1 MIIDVHTHIFP
12 EWVIAN
18 RRDYENGEPAFS
30 LLYGHPKAKMSTGKD
45 LIDAMD
51 EAGID
56 RSVVFGFP
64 WINRDLTR
72 RHNDYVLEWA
82 ARYPNRLIPLACVL
96 PTEDWAVNEVERCMK
111 EGAKGA
117 GELAVYGNCD
127 KEKVYELYAQI
138 AETVKAHQG
147 ILLIHANEPVGH
159 IYPGKAPQGLD
170 FYYEIARLAQNV
182 PLIFAHWAG
191 GLFFYTLLKKEV
203 PDLFKSIF
211 VDTAASPFL
220 YSPKIYRIAIEILGV
235 EKILFGSDYPL
246 LGLKRYRNE
255 MEAAGLT
262 DEERRLI
269 EGENAAALLQ
279 GNHIGLPL
287 R

>member
-12 EWVIAN
+12 DQVIAN
-18 RRDYENGEPAFS
+18 RNDYRNSEPAFD
-30 LLYGHPKAKMSTGKD
+30 LLYGHPKAKMSTGKE

-64 WINRDLTR
+64 WIDRNLTMK
-72 RHNDYVLEWA
+72 HNDYVLEWA
-82 ARYPNRLIPLACVL
+82 NRYPDRLIPLVCVL
-96 PTEDWAVNEVERCMK
+96 PTEDWSVREVERCMK
-111 EGAKGA
+111 AGAKGA

-127 KEKVYELYAQI
+127 REKVYDLYSQI
-138 AETVKAHQG
+138 GEVVKSHQG
-147 ILLIHANEPVGH
+147 VILIHANEPVGH
-159 IYPGKAPQGLD
+159 SYPGKAPQGLD
-170 FYYEIARLAQNV
+170 FYYEITRRLQDI

-191 GLFFYTLLKKEV
+191 GLFFYALLKKEV
-203 PDLFKSIF
+203 PDLFRLVF

-220 YSPKIYRIAIEILGV
+220 YSPKIYKIAAEILGI

-246 LGLKRYRNE
+246 LGFKRYRSE

-262 DEERRLI
+262 SEERKLI
-269 EGENAAALLQ
+269 EGENAAKLFTIS
-279 GNHIGLPL
+279 HESKP
-287 R
+287 